1 MQRGDIY
8 MVGLDPVAGHEQSGF
23 RPVMVLSPAPFNE
36 LSKTPI
42 VLPITNGGT
51 FSRMAGFAVA
61 LAGTRTSGVVRC
73 DQPRALDFAARKNA
87 FVEQAPQAVIDDVL
101 ARLRTLI

>member
-1 MQRGDIY
+1 
-8 MVGLDPVAGHEQSGF
+8 
-23 RPVMVLSPAPFNE
+23 
-36 LSKTPI
+36 
-42 VLPITNGGT
+42 
-51 FSRMAGFAVA
+51 MAGFAVA

-101 ARLRTLI
+101 ARMRTLI